1 MAGKPVNSLADYAR
15 KVIYTCNYPVLS
27 AILLTAANTTFA
39 SELQY
44 TTQKDDFSL
53 QPAARSK
60 VVEKTLVLPRS
71 QYKYSLFQNY
81 LHLWI
86 DRPLFFD
93 RELRYTGPF
102 RHMMKDSFIREVDI
116 VKSYEADGLANIA
129 GNAGLLPMYKE
140 TENWL
145 KEASPEKFHTLPEF
159 GFEGSLTPAS
169 YNVYSETLKTALDS
183 KYSVRI
189 NGKVLITSYVADHWT
204 PAQIQDLLNR
214 LRKDFGNTFLFV
226 PDLSVNLY
234 RQTQLYQNAGGKL
247 PEQSD
252 KEFKATLQEYLN
264 AGDGLYFASY
274 PRFRSGDN
282 DYTVEFY
289 SDFSDKYLTT
299 VLLETMNKSE
309 NKGKLLGMSSAIG
322 YINYLSGVNT
332 GEYGTETLRKTF
344 KAAAAVNPDFIILP
358 EWNEVNENTCIQ
370 PTVANSLST
379 QRILKY
385 CIRTLRG
392 LPVTPNPGDDPT
404 IPNLIVS
411 YRETLKLGEAIRLE
425 MLNVP
430 DSSGNKT
437 FTARLKLKTADGK
450 LIKEFPLETFTESKM
465 IAVTYIIPSEQLSTS
480 QVLLPELTLTNQQ
493 GQVKNFKDLQYIR
506 LEPTVCWNYK
516 DIKQPLRDQ
525 LLPEN
530 VKFEMKKVSKDE
542 YAATVELNSPEKLA
556 SVEILDNESEVY
568 AYDRADE
575 FKLSGNVIIQ
585 LHFIAG
591 KAQNMAGK
599 IFVRNAS
606 TFYFR
611 PGEAANVNFVNSQIS
626 ADGISVNQRI
636 NLLKRNVFIAIPK
649 KDAEKAELEFELN
662 IGKFKV
668 PVKTLMEYGVYGKSL
683 PNLVYILIE
692 RFDKVPDIPVRIK
705 ENNAAFKCNMTSEY
719 RFPVYQLRAI
729 TESGKIFRGRPFV
742 PEAATGKLTQLNVFS
757 ETAGKVATVSV
768 QQDRIPDLKYIFN
781 PDCGDLI
788 RSGYERFWF
797 GELGGGF
804 NYGAPF
810 HFELPSVTNTAPQ
823 WINSEEGWRLDF
835 DGAGNEITFPREALP
850 RGSFTL
856 EFEAR
861 PQSRDNQVIFRHYGM
876 YIGSVTLMI
885 KNGKLFASFTDMKI
899 KDNYFDTG
907 LSIPAGQWSKFKISY
922 NLNTMK
928 FSVNGQIKEFP
939 FAGRALYLSSCV
951 FGGHTRKGF
960 GIKEDMKFFKGQL
973 KSLRIVHNAE

>member
-1 MAGKPVNSLADYAR
+1 MNLLAYYAR
-15 KVIYTCNYPVLS
+15 KNIFNHPVLS
-27 AILLTAANTTFA
+27 IILLLGLNSAHAAD
-39 SELQY
+39 LQY
-44 TTQKDDFSL
+44 TTQKDDFRL
-53 QPAARSK
+53 EPASRSK
-60 VVEKTLVLPRS
+60 VMEQTLVLPRS

-102 RHMMKDSFIREVDI
+102 RHMMKDSFIRELDI
-116 VKSYEADGLANIA
+116 VRSYEADGLANIA

-140 TENWL
+140 TEKWL
-145 KEASPEKFHTLPEF
+145 KETSAEKFLTLPEF
-159 GFEGSLTPAS
+159 GFEGSLTPSS
-169 YNVYSETLKTALDS
+169 YQIYAETLKTALES

-189 NGKVLITSYVADHWT
+189 NGRVLITSYVADNWT
-204 PAQIQDLLNR
+204 PAQIQDLLIR

-226 PDLSVNLY
+226 PDLAVNLY
-234 RQTQLYQNAGGKL
+234 RQTQIYQNNKGNM
-247 PEQSD
+247 PEQAD
-252 KEFKATLQEYLN
+252 KEFKTKLQEYMKVC
-264 AGDGLYFASY
+264 DGIYFASY
-274 PRFRSGDN
+274 PRFRTGDK
-282 DYTVEFY
+282 DYTVQFD
-289 SDFSDKYLTT
+289 SGFSEKYLTPL
-299 VLLETMNKSE
+299 LLETMNKDE

-370 PTVANSLST
+370 PTVANSLSS

-392 LPVTPNPGDDPT
+392 LPATPNPGDDLT
-404 IPNLIVS
+404 IPDLIVS
-411 YRETLKLGEAIRLE
+411 YRETLKLGEAIRIE

-437 FTARLKLKTADGK
+437 FTAQLSLKNAGGK
-450 LIKEFPLETFTESKM
+450 LIQEFPLETYIEGKM
-465 IAVTYIIPSEQLSTS
+465 NTVTYVIPSEQLSTC

-493 GQVKNFKDLQYIR
+493 GQVRSFKNLQYIR

-525 LLPEN
+525 LQPEN
-530 VKFEMKKVSKDE
+530 VTFDIKKVSRSE
-542 YAATVELNSPEKLA
+542 YSAAVELKSPEKLA
-556 SVEILDNESEVY
+556 SAEILDNESEVY

-575 FKLSGNVIIQ
+575 FKLSDNVIIQ

-591 KAQNMAGK
+591 KAQNMTGK

-606 TFYFR
+606 AFYFR
-611 PGEAANVNFVNSQIS
+611 PGEAANVNFVNSRI
-626 ADGISVNQRI
+626 APDGISVNQRI

-649 KDAEKAELEFELN
+649 KDAEKTELEFDLN

-683 PNLVYILIE
+683 PNLVYFLIE

-705 ENNAAFKCNMTSEY
+705 GNNVAFKCNLTSEY

-729 TESGKIFRGRPFV
+729 TESGKIFRSKPFV
-742 PEAATGKLTQLNVFS
+742 AETATGKLTSLNVFS
-757 ETAGKVATVSV
+757 ETAGKAVAVTV

-797 GELGGGF
+797 GELGGGL

-810 HFELPSVTNTAPQ
+810 HFEPAAVVNSVPQ
-823 WINSEEGWRLDF
+823 WQNSDEGWLLDF
-835 DGAGNEITFPREALP
+835 DGTGNEITFPMETLP
-850 RGSFTL
+850 RGCFTL

-861 PQSRDNQVIFRHYGM
+861 PQSKDNQVIFRHYGM
-876 YIGSVTLMI
+876 YIGSLTLMI
-885 KNGKLFASFTDMKI
+885 KDGKLFAAFTDIKI

-907 LSIPAGQWSKFKISY
+907 LSVPTGQWSEFKISY

-928 FSVNGQIKEFP
+928 FSVNGQVKEFP
-939 FAGRALYLSSCV
+939 FAGRALYLTPCV

-960 GIKEDMKFFKGQL
+960 GIKEEMKFFKGQL
-973 KSLRIVHNAE
+973 KSLRIIHNAE